1 MANKKQIKEE
11 KAKNPSLLK
20 FIEAKQKAIDNANT
34 LSKIVRNT
42 HLGKIAK
49 LENLIKSPI
58 DEFNPEGD
66 FLFIKFKEKRIYLS
80 PMQSKA
86 IEYMYNEQKA
96 GRKPIYAYD
105 ILDACGCSIK
115 TTLHGLFK
123 NKNVMGNLILRE
135 KNRYY
140 YLDI

>member
-1 MANKKQIKEE
+1 MANKKQIEEE

-58 DEFNPEGD
+58 DEFNPGGD
-66 FLFIKFKEKRIYLS
+66 FRVINFNG
-80 PMQSKA
+80 QS
-86 IEYMYNEQKA
+86 IWY
-96 GRKPIYAYD
+96 
-105 ILDACGCSIK
+105 
-115 TTLHGLFK
+115 
-123 NKNVMGNLILRE
+123 
-135 KNRYY
+135 
-140 YLDI
+140 